1 MITDELDSKLK
12 QLETSVKQLRK
23 HGTELAEAEKAYK
36 IELSKEALRLEEQ
49 GAKATMIA
57 LRIYGEGKVP
67 KLRLER
73 DIANTVYQANMEAI
87 NDLKLEIRVI
97 ENQIEREWGQ
107 ANRT

>member
-12 QLETSVKQLRK
+12 QLEVSVKQLRK

-57 LRIYGEGKVP
+57 LRIYGEGKVA

-73 DIANTVYQANMEAI
+73 DIAKTVYQANMEAI
-87 NDLKLEIRVI
+87 NALKLEIRVI